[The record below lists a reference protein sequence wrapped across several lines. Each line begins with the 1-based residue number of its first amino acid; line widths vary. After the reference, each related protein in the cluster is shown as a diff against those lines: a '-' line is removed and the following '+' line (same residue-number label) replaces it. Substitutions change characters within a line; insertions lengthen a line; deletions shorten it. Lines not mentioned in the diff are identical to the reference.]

1 MRATYEVPR
10 EVNGWVRTEHP
21 RRVTAANIFDYM
33 DGAGEL
39 YLAYAFVGLDVWKFT
54 RAEAPEILVEIY
66 EMGNSAD
73 AFGVLSFDLGGEEVG
88 VGQKSVYGAGLLRFW
103 QGRHFARILAEAETP
118 DAKAALLKVGRSI
131 ASDLPGA
138 GTLPELVVR
147 LPEAGLLP
155 ESVHYFHRKM
165 CLDYFYYLA
174 DDNIL
179 NLNKETN
186 AVIADYRTA
195 SGKAKLLAVEYD
207 PGDSCAEASR
217 SFHAVYLKQGPPGDG
232 AIRSNEIE
240 GAQWVSSLRN
250 ANLLLI
256 VFEGESQKDCE
267 ELLQAAVS
275 SLTQG
280 GKGL

>member
-118 DAKAALLKVGRSI
+118 EAKAALLDIGKSV
-131 ASDLPGA
+131 ASDLPGG

-217 SFHAVYLKQGPPGDG
+217 SFHAVYLKQWPPGDG

>member
-195 SGKAKLLAVEYD
+195 SGKAKLLVVQYD
-207 PGDSCAEASR
+207 SSDSCAEASK
-217 SFHAVYLKQGPPGDG
+217 SFHAVYLRKGLPEAG

-240 GAQWVSSLRN
+240 GGQWVSSLRN

>member
-1 MRATYEVPR
+1 MAVRKEPPKKVS
-10 EVNGWVRTEHP
+10 GWVRTERP
-21 RRVTAANIFDYM
+21 RRVTADNIFDYM

-39 YLAYAFVGLDVWKFT
+39 YLAYAFIGLDVWKYT

-118 DAKAALLKVGRSI
+118 EAKAALLEVGRSI

-147 LPEAGLLP
+147 LPEAGLPP
-155 ESVHYFHRKM
+155 ESVHYFHKKM

-174 DDNIL
+174 DANIL
-179 NLNKETN
+179 NLGEKTN

-195 SGKAKLLAVEYD
+195 SGKAKLLVVEYD
-207 PGDSCAEASR
+207 SSDSCAEASK
-217 SFHAVYLKQGPPGDG
+217 SFHAAYLKEEPPAAGV
-232 AIRSNEIE
+232 IPSNEIE
-240 GAQWVSSLRN
+240 GGQWVSSLRN

-267 ELLQAAVS
+267 ELLQQAAS

-280 GKGL
+280 G

>member
-1 MRATYEVPR
+1 MAVRKEPPKKVG
-10 EVNGWVRTEHP
+10 GWVRTERP
-21 RRVTAANIFDYM
+21 RRVTADNIFDYM

-39 YLAYAFVGLDVWKFT
+39 YLAYAFVGLDVWKYART
-54 RAEAPEILVEIY
+54 EAPEILVEIY

-88 VGQKSVYGAGLLRFW
+88 IGQKSVYGAGLLRFW

-118 DAKAALLKVGRSI
+118 EAKAALLDIGKRI

-155 ESVHYFHRKM
+155 ESVHHFHTKM

-174 DDNIL
+174 DANIL
-179 NLNKETN
+179 NLGEKTN
-186 AVIADYRTA
+186 AIIADYRTA
-195 SGKAKLLAVEYD
+195 SGKAKLLVVEYD
-207 PGDSCAEASR
+207 SNDSCAEASK
-217 SFHAVYLKQGPPGDG
+217 SFHAVYLRKELPEPG
-232 AIRSNEIE
+232 AIGSNEIE
-240 GAQWVSSLRN
+240 GGQWVSSLRN
-250 ANLLLI
+250 ANLLLM

-267 ELLQAAVS
+267 ELLQQAAS

-280 GKGL
+280 G